1 MEAKEM
7 REGIQGS
14 SFELNHI
21 CIAMSKNLLDESLSI
36 IWANDY
42 FYQLLGLKRE
52 DVKSIPIIALT
63 ANVFFDDI
71 IQAQRAGMNDHIA
84 KPIDI
89 DNLTSI
95 LEKYI

>member
-1 MEAKEM
+1 MDIQMPVMNGYEATK
-7 REGIQGS
+7 
-14 SFELNHI
+14 HI
-21 CIAMSKNLLDESLSI
+21 R
-36 IWANDY
+36 
-42 FYQLLGLKRE
+42 QLKRE

-95 LEKYI
+95 LEKYIQNKFIKKQRGKIYDECKRML

>member
-1 MEAKEM
+1 MNL
-7 REGIQGS
+7 
-14 SFELNHI
+14 FCYHI
-21 CIAMSKNLLDESLSI
+21 YFSKIL
-36 IWANDY
+36 
-42 FYQLLGLKRE
+42 
-52 DVKSIPIIALT
+52 VKLSIPIIALT

>member
-52 DVKSIPIIALT
+52 
-63 ANVFFDDI
+63 
-71 IQAQRAGMNDHIA
+71 
-84 KPIDI
+84 
-89 DNLTSI
+89 
-95 LEKYI
+95 EKYNLKDLYNHLEDYEKRCV